1 MTEQTDFVALGYEAV
16 ADAFFATVP
25 DDQQSG
31 AGLSIWKE
39 GRQVVELRAGVAD
52 CRTGREFTP
61 DTLSVVFSCT
71 KGLASI
77 LIGMLIERGQI
88 PSLETP
94 VAQLWPEFALH
105 GKERVS
111 IGDALGHRAGLSAT
125 REDIPP
131 HIAWDG
137 LALADILAAQEPL
150 WNPGNSH
157 QYHTVSHGALTAK
170 MVLLAAGQSF
180 GKAFAELISKPL
192 NADTWI
198 GLPASEEA
206 RVSYLV
212 EDPQEDPNTSALT
225 DQERNDRYWI
235 ERASN
240 LNGPIGPQVYNRPE
254 VHKLELPGAGGISTV
269 RGLAK
274 IWSATVTETDGVRL
288 IRDETIRGL
297 SAPRSE
303 GPPYFRGDPPYQA
316 WGAGVMIPSD
326 WQRYLS
332 SKSFGHDGAG
342 GQIAFADP
350 MAKIGF
356 AYVTNRMGD
365 FERGQSVVR
374 ALTKTLE

>member
-1 MTEQTDFVALGYEAV
+1 MIEQTGIVALGYEAV

-25 DDQQSG
+25 DDQRSG
-31 AGLSIWKE
+31 AGLSIWKD
-39 GRQVVELRAGVAD
+39 GRQVVELWGGVAD
-52 CRTGREFTP
+52 YRTGREFAP

-88 PSLETP
+88 PSLETT
-94 VAQLWPEFALH
+94 VAQLWPEFAVH
-105 GKERVS
+105 GKEHVS

-125 REDIPP
+125 REDVPP
-131 HIAWDG
+131 HVAWDS
-137 LALADILAAQEPL
+137 LALADILAAQKPL
-150 WNPGNSH
+150 WSPGKNH

-170 MVLLAAGQSF
+170 MALLGAGQSM
-180 GKAFAELISKPL
+180 GKTFADLIARPL
-192 NADTWI
+192 DADTWI
-198 GLPASEEA
+198 GLPESEEE
-206 RVSYLV
+206 RVSHLI
-212 EDPQEDPNTSALT
+212 EDPQEEPDTSALT
-225 DQERNDRYWI
+225 DQERNDRYWL

-240 LNGPIGPQVYNRPE
+240 LNGPIGPHVYNRPE
-254 VHKLELPGAGGISTV
+254 VHRLELPGAGGISTA

-288 IRDETIRGL
+288 IGDEALRGL
-297 SAPRSE
+297 SVARSE

-332 SKSFGHDGAG
+332 PKSFGHDGAG
-342 GQIAFADP
+342 GQTAFADP
-350 MAKIGF
+350 TAKIGF

-365 FERGQSVVR
+365 FERGQSVIR
-374 ALTKTLE
+374 ALAKTLG

>member
-1 MTEQTDFVALGYEAV
+1 MTEQTGIVDLGYETV
-16 ADAFFATVP
+16 ADAFFATVR
-25 DDQQSG
+25 DDERSG
-31 AGLSIWKE
+31 AGLSIWKD
-39 GRQVVELRAGVAD
+39 GRQVVELWGGVAD
-52 CRTGREFTP
+52 YRTGREFAP
-61 DTLSVVFSCT
+61 ETLSVVFSCT

-125 REDIPP
+125 REDVPP
-131 HIAWDG
+131 HVAWDS
-137 LALADILAAQEPL
+137 LALADILAAQKPL
-150 WNPGNSH
+150 WSPGKNH

-170 MVLLAAGQSF
+170 MALLAAGQSI
-180 GKAFAELISKPL
+180 GKTFTELIARPL
-192 NADTWI
+192 DADTWI
-198 GLPASEEA
+198 GLPKSEEE
-206 RVSYLV
+206 RVSHLI
-212 EDPQEDPNTSALT
+212 EDPQDEPDTSALT
-225 DQERNDRYWI
+225 DQQRHDTYWI
-235 ERASN
+235 ERAAN
-240 LNGPIGPQVYNRPE
+240 LNGPIGPNQYNRPE
-254 VHKLELPGAGGISTV
+254 VHKLELPGAGGISTA

-288 IRDETIRGL
+288 INHETVRDL

-303 GPPYFRGDPPYQA
+303 GPPYFLGDPPYQA

-332 SKSFGHDGAG
+332 PKSFGHDGAG
-342 GQIAFADP
+342 GQTAFADP
-350 MAKIGF
+350 TAKIGF

-365 FERGQSVVR
+365 FERGQSVIR
-374 ALTKTLE
+374 ALAKTLE